1 MNVQT
6 NPEKCICWGLS
17 TNSVIL
23 GCLQSSANYLSYS
36 VLIGLPAGF
45 KLKPLD
51 YLHKND
57 NTVF

>member
-1 MNVQT
+1 MYPLRGV
-6 NPEKCICWGLS
+6 S

-57 NTVF
+57 NTVI

>member
-1 MNVQT
+1 M
-6 NPEKCICWGLS
+6 S
-17 TNSVIL
+17 TLNSVIL

-51 YLHKND
+51 YLLITKTTIRSFN
-57 NTVF
+57 NPKTFQT